1 MNAFWTKLNYIREAR
16 VDPRDAG
23 RKREAEGWQVDGI
36 AELPNK
42 QLCQY
47 LAFPPESVVLV
58 SGPGKS
64 PASPIHPHRALWAN
78 RSSKNTRN
86 IPSWTGL
93 QFPSPKSDRDVRKLR
108 VTPSLTPPWLVFK
121 CAGDP
126 KVWEKKPCA
135 AAHSCGICRVCGT
148 LAAPNVYFLG
158 LAEPLLSES
167 GLYPRLWAADGASN
181 WSKNSRDSREWRAS
195 SQLFQFSDSLETRSV
210 TVYTHTRAQC
220 KSTPRRNFT
229 HESRRVI
236 QMSSRPE
243 SGVASRSGTSEK
255 GCLGL

>member
-1 MNAFWTKLNYIREAR
+1 MDAFWTKLTYIREAR
-16 VDPRDAG
+16 VDPWDAG

-36 AELPNK
+36 AELPNE

-47 LAFPPESVVLV
+47 LAFPPGSVVLV
-58 SGPGKS
+58 SGAGKS
-64 PASPIHPHRALWAN
+64 PASPIHPHRARGAN

-93 QFPSPKSDRDVRKLR
+93 QIPKSQEWPRCEEAVCHS
-108 VTPSLTPPWLVFK
+108 VTHSVTHSTLARLK

-135 AAHSCGICRVCGT
+135 AAHSCSICRVCGT

-167 GLYPRLWAADGASN
+167 GLYPRLWAADGGSN
-181 WSKNSRDSREWRAS
+181 WSKN
-195 SQLFQFSDSLETRSV
+195 
-210 TVYTHTRAQC
+210 
-220 KSTPRRNFT
+220 
-229 HESRRVI
+229 
-236 QMSSRPE
+236 
-243 SGVASRSGTSEK
+243 
-255 GCLGL
+255 